1 MNAARQTS
9 QRARPPSV
17 LIADDVSDTREMY
30 VLYFSNHGYKVYTAT
45 DGHCAMAVAAER
57 RPDVIVMDLSMPGID
72 GISATRRLRRD
83 ARLRHIPIIIL
94 TAYPMRAAQD
104 GVLESGADAFL
115 TKPCLPEELEQHV
128 RQLLDSKPPRDRS

>member
-30 VLYFSNHGYKVYTAT
+30 VIYFSNQGYKVYTAT
-45 DGHCAMAVAAER
+45 DGHRAMAMAAER

-128 RQLLDSKPPRDRS
+128 RQLLDSKPPLDRS